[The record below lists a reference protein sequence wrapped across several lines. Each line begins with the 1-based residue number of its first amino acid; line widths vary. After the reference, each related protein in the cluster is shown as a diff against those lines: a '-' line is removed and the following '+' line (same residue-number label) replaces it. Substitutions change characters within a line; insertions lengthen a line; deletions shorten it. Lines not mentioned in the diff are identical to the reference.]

1 MTDAARGG
9 KSIWRKRFL
18 RTLRMLGGIYLLAC
32 VGCAA
37 CQRSLIYFPP
47 VCSPENADAF
57 GRQQRLER
65 WSDSAGKPIGWKRL
79 CVGQTPKGSI
89 LVTHGNACAAVQCA
103 RFADV
108 LQKVGAFDVFI
119 VEYPGYADVPGK
131 PTENGLYEA
140 ADAAFNALPVN
151 RPVFLVGES
160 LGTGV
165 ASYVAGKFAA
175 RVAGVALLAPFNS
188 LVDVGQAHVV
198 ILPVS
203 LLLVDRYPSEDHLR
217 NYHGPLAVVVG
228 GEDRVV
234 PEKFGRR
241 LYESYQGPKRLWEFP
256 LNGHETVTQQPPEV
270 WIQIV
275 RFWAERTPATSHE
288 HSQPE

>member
-1 MTDAARGG
+1 MTDAVPGS
-9 KSIWRKRFL
+9 KSIWRKRL
-18 RTLRMLGGIYLLAC
+18 VRTLQALCGVYLLAC
-32 VGCAA
+32 AGCAA

-47 VCSPENADAF
+47 VCSPEAADAF

-65 WSDSAGKPIGWKRL
+65 WFDSAGKPIGWKRL
-79 CVGQTPKGSI
+79 CVGQTSQGSI

-103 RFADV
+103 RFANV
-108 LQKVGAFDVFI
+108 LQKIGAFDVFI

-131 PTENGLYEA
+131 PTERSLYEA
-140 ADAAFNALPVN
+140 ADAAFHALPVN

-165 ASYVAGKFAA
+165 ASYVAGKFAT

-203 LLLVDRYPSEDHLR
+203 LLLVDRFPSEDHLR
-217 NYHGPLAVVVG
+217 TFHGPLAVIVG

-241 LYESYQGPKRLWEFP
+241 LYDGYQGPKRLWEFP
-256 LNGHETVTQQPPEV
+256 LNGHETVTQQSPEV
-270 WIQIV
+270 WTQIV
-275 RFWAERTPATSHE
+275 EFWLSSH
-288 HSQPE
+288 SSTFRQTFR